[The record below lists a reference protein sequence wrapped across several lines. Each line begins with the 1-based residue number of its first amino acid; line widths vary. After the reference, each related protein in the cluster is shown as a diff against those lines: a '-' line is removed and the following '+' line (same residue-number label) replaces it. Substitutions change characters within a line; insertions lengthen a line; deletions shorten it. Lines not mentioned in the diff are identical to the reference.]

1 MIIDICFTPNDFTAK
16 EYRGYV
22 AVVIDAFRATTS
34 IATACA
40 NGCKQIIP
48 VKTVEEALQIK
59 NKYPEVLLAGERE
72 GLLIPGFNLGNS
84 PYEYTKE
91 QIADKTIVMTTT
103 NGTMALTKAASLPKV
118 YVAAFVNAAAVTNA
132 LQQIQKNIVIL
143 CAGSEGHFSLE
154 DTLCAGL
161 FAERLS
167 SVAKLS
173 DTALAAKGM
182 YCNFK
187 NDLLNRVSESSHA
200 KYLSSIGFEQDIA
213 FCLSHDM
220 LSVVPVFAEN
230 NITSVSEAL

>member
-1 MIIDICFTPNDFTAK
+1 MNIDICFTPNDFNAK
-16 EYRGYV
+16 EYGGYA

-40 NGCKQIIP
+40 NGCKRIIP

-59 NKYPEVLLAGERE
+59 NKYPEVFLAGERE

-84 PYEYTKE
+84 PYEYTRE
-91 QIADKTIVMTTT
+91 QIADKTLVMTTT
-103 NGTMALTKAASLPKV
+103 NGTLALTKAASLPRV

-132 LQQIQKNIVIL
+132 LRQQQENIVIL
-143 CAGSEGHFSLE
+143 CAGSEGRFSLE

-161 FAERLS
+161 LAERLS
-167 SVAKLS
+167 SMSKLS

-182 YCNFK
+182 YCDFK

-213 FCLSHDM
+213 YCLNHDT
-220 LSVVPVFAEN
+220 LSVVPIFAEN
-230 NITSVSEAL
+230 SITA